1 MKNIASQIFKSI
13 RPVKLDAEEDPCI
26 EGCVKIKIQDK
37 YILTPKNGIVYYAD
51 MLLPQTK
58 NMQGKK

>member
-1 MKNIASQIFKSI
+1 MSEISKRTISGKTD
-13 RPVKLDAEEDPCI
+13 VEEDPCI
-26 EGCVKIKIQDK
+26 EGCVNIKIQDK

-51 MLLPQTK
+51 MLLPLTK